1 MPQHVYAALS
11 RDIEVFGLGERDLVF
26 TGAAAGRW
34 PGDGR
39 PPLPARVRQVKL
51 SDSVT
56 YHALRHSYASEG
68 LAQGLS
74 TVEVAELIG
83 DSVAMVERIYG
94 HPTVDFKKRARLA
107 LEAAWA
113 SALKWLRRCADCRA
127 HPGRWPAVMRSIG
140 SDR

>member
-1 MPQHVYAALS
+1 MPQHVHAALS
-11 RDIEVFGLGERDLVF
+11 RHIEVYGLGERDLVF
-26 TGAAAGRW
+26 TGALGGPLAQGTAGRLF
-34 PGDGR
+34 R
-39 PPLPARVRQVKL
+39 LACRQVGL
-51 SDSVT
+51 GDSVT

-113 SALKWLRRCADCRA
+113 SRSEAVADDARTAGLTRGGGLR
-127 HPGRWPAVMRSIG
+127 
-140 SDR
+140 